1 MQWYGILA
9 AAVGLVHGSSVLA
22 TGDDLSRDDVIDQL
36 RAEVAE
42 LKDTVDEIK
51 AATDDNWLTAR
62 RALEI
67 RGLVEDVLA
76 DADNRASLLQDGI
89 TAGWDKKFYLG
100 SADGSWRLNIGGQF
114 QVRWALNSASGQG
127 AAMPD
132 AIPGTLY
139 GFEVRRTKLKLDG
152 HVVDP
157 SWQYLVQFA
166 VDHDTTGDGVLEVED
181 ALVGK
186 AFDNGILVW
195 VGQFKIEFNREELTS
210 STRQLAVDR
219 SVINEFFN
227 LDRSQGIRVQYT
239 GDRFRLAGVYTD
251 GASNRWGGF
260 DLSAGP
266 PANAF
271 TGRVDWLARGD
282 WEQFKDFQG
291 WKGGTFGV
299 MIGAAIHYQNSKYG
313 ALNPMAMDPFSSPRT
328 ERLTW
333 TIDGQLE
340 GDGWNLFAYLLGNHL
355 SDNAAGSATADQLA
369 FVVQGGYMLTDK
381 WDVYLRYEWGDLD
394 DNTSPSAIA
403 SAAGLT
409 DISII
414 TVGTN
419 YYVYKHAAKWTTD
432 IGLGLDPVPTN
443 LGTGVDWRPD
453 VVPNDG
459 QIVFRTQFQLLF

>member
-1 MQWYGILA
+1 MQWYGMLA
-9 AAVGLVHGSSVLA
+9 AAVGLMHASSVLA
-22 TGDDLSRDDVIDQL
+22 TDDDGSRDDVIDLL

-42 LKDTVDEIK
+42 LRDVVAELK
-51 AATDDNWLTAR
+51 AAGDDNWLTAR
-62 RALEI
+62 RAQEI

-76 DADNRASLLQDGI
+76 DADTRASLLQEGI
-89 TAGWDKKFYLG
+89 TAGWDQKFYLG
-100 SADGSWRLNIGGQF
+100 SADGNWRLNIGGQL

-127 AAMPD
+127 AAMPF
-132 AIPGTLY
+132 AIPDTLY
-139 GFEVRRTKLKLDG
+139 GVEVRRAKLKLDG

-157 SWQYLVQFA
+157 SWQYVLQLA
-166 VDHDTTGDGVLEVED
+166 VDHDTPGDGSFEVED
-181 ALVGK
+181 AIIGK

-195 VGQFKIEFNREELTS
+195 AGQFKIEFNREELTS
-210 STRQLAVDR
+210 STSQLAVAR

-227 LDRSQGIRVQYT
+227 LDRSQGVRVQYT
-239 GDRFRLAGVYTD
+239 GDRFRVAGVYTD

-266 PANAF
+266 PASAF
-271 TGRVDWLARGD
+271 TGRVDWLASGD

-291 WKGGTFGV
+291 WKGGTFGA
-299 MIGAAIHYQNSKYG
+299 MIGAAIHYQESKYG
-313 ALNPMAMDPFSSPRT
+313 GLNPTGPFSTPRI

-333 TIDGQLE
+333 TIDAQLE
-340 GDGWNLFAYLLGNHL
+340 GDGWNLFAYVLGNHI
-355 SDNAAGSATADQLA
+355 SDNAVGSVSADQLA

-403 SAAGLT
+403 TAATGLT

-432 IGLGLDPVPTN
+432 IGFGLDPVPTN
-443 LGTGVDWRPD
+443 LGLGANWRAD
-453 VVPNDG
+453 VAPNDG
-459 QIVFRTQFQLLF
+459 QIVLRTQFQLLF